1 MFLGHFAI
9 AMAAKRVAP
18 AASLGTL
25 VAAAQLADLAWPML
39 LLAGMETA
47 QVAPG
52 ATTVTPLVFEHYPWS
67 HSLATLALAGVV
79 LGACHFAWRRR
90 LREALVLALLV
101 PSHWLLDWLVHV
113 PDLPLTPA
121 EGSLRTGLGLW
132 NSLPATL
139 AIELGAMAAGAAI
152 YLRCTGAADRT
163 GTWATVSLLAF
174 LVLVYAANVFGA
186 PPPAIQAVA
195 WVGLSQWLLVA
206 WAAWADRHRHVRGS
220 LP

>member
-9 AMAAKRVAP
+9 ALAAKRAAP

-39 LLAGMETA
+39 LLAGVETA
-47 QVAPG
+47 QIEPG
-52 ATTVTPLVFEHYPWS
+52 ATVVTPLVFDHYPWS
-67 HSLATLALAGVV
+67 HSLATLALAGIV
-79 LGACHFAWRRR
+79 LGACHYRWRRR
-90 LREALVLALLV
+90 WREALVLALLV
-101 PSHWLLDWLVHV
+101 PSHWVLDWVMHV

-121 EGSLRTGLGLW
+121 AGSAVMGMGLW

-139 AIELGAMAAGAAI
+139 GIELAAMAAGTAI
-152 YLRCTGAADRT
+152 YLHGTRAVDRVGSRATAAF
-163 GTWATVSLLAF
+163 VLF
-174 LVLVYAANVFGA
+174 LVLVYAGNVFGA
-186 PPPAIQAVA
+186 APPGITAVA

-220 LP
+220 LR